1 MQLKA
6 AIFDLGNVL
15 VFHDNA
21 LLFRRLSEVTGKNV
35 ESLATAFHGPLGND
49 INLGRYPGDS
59 LRQEICR
66 RLEVDI
72 RPWDFFD
79 LFSCHFTPNEPMLQA
94 VEALVGRVKLVLLSN
109 TNHLHAEFLLPRLP
123 VLRRFDALVLSHEV
137 SLIKPDPRI
146 FEHALERASVVPHE
160 AFFFDDVPAYV
171 EAARKVGLGAEVFSG
186 PHQLRRFSPS
196 SEGR

>member
-1 MQLKA
+1 MQFKA

-21 LLFRRLSEVTGKNV
+21 LLFRKLSEVTGKSV
-35 ESLATAFHGPLGND
+35 ESFASAFNSTLGND
-49 INLGRYPGDS
+49 INLGRYPGDA

-66 RLEVDI
+66 RLDTDI
-72 RPWDFFD
+72 APWEFFD
-79 LFSCHFTPNEPMLQA
+79 LFSCHFTPNEPMLKA
-94 VEALVGRVKLVLLSN
+94 VEALVGRLKLVLLSN

-146 FEHALERASVVPHE
+146 FEHALERANVLPHE
-160 AFFFDDVPAYV
+160 AFFFDDVQAYV
-171 EAARKVGLGAEVFSG
+171 ESARNVGLSAEVFSG
-186 PHQLRRFSPS
+186 PHQLRRFAPDSA
-196 SEGR
+196 GR